1 LTSDCFEN
9 LKLLLSFMKTEQL
22 FSKMKEEGEEK
33 DVFSDSTVSLFSNE
47 TIPVTLLTRNFSL
60 PRRLLSKAV
69 GFQFG
74 CVTQRIGVNIETD
87 TITKLTTFD

>member
-1 LTSDCFEN
+1 
-9 LKLLLSFMKTEQL
+9 MKTEQL

-47 TIPVTLLTRNFSL
+47 TIPVTLLTRNFTL
-60 PRRLLSKAV
+60 PRRLLLKAV

-74 CVTQRIGVNIETD
+74 CVTQRIGVNIETEYNY
-87 TITKLTTFD
+87 